1 MITSKVEDRYTG
13 LRFSSKPT
21 QVGGEMAF
29 RRPSRVRERHARK
42 NADEARYFLS
52 RGGVA
57 VACVGVEP
65 LGASGMTGAGAFFAF
80 FASLLPRWPLDMLVS
95 LIVVVA

>member
-1 MITSKVEDRYTG
+1 MITSEVEDRCTG

-21 QVGGEMAF
+21 LRQ
-29 RRPSRVRERHARK
+29 PSGVREGHASK
-42 NADEARYFLS
+42 YADEARYFLS

-65 LGASGMTGAGAFFAF
+65 LGASGMACAGAFFAF
-80 FASLLPRWPLDMLVS
+80 LASLLPRWPLDMLVS
-95 LIVVVA
+95 LIAMAA